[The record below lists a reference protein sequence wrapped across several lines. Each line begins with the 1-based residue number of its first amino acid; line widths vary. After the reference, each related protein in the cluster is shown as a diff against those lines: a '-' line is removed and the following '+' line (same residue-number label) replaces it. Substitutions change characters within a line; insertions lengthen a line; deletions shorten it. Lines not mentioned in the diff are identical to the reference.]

1 MVSGHY
7 CASSRVIMGE
17 RLATDAF
24 AFGDVSLRITRR
36 DISGASA
43 SDADGDPSDDEWT
56 DPHFF
61 DEDYSVAATTGFC
74 RAWEGA
80 EVLTR
85 LMASDETLRGRL
97 RGKRVV
103 ELGAG
108 VGLCG
113 LAAAAAGAHVMLTD
127 LPAVVADVLRRNIA
141 ENRAADAPPPPTAA
155 ASPPSPSFPWPGA
168 IPIVGDAGG
177 TAVAQALDWTRP
189 VDAQLDEQRAASS
202 SAAAR
207 AAAESD
213 PSDVAFWN
221 ARAAPVS
228 DPRRADLLLAAECLW
243 LRELL
248 EPFVDTALRLMT
260 RPSGASACILSFRDR
275 STRPNE
281 TPSAEKTTG
290 GVRTDDRGDAKGTGS
305 SAKAR
310 EADADSDADS
320 AAGTG
325 TGARAGAGAGAGEGE
340 GTGSV
345 RDEDEDEDERE
356 GAFVPVRDVV
366 AAFAS
371 RGCGWRTLAKLPSRE
386 DEGFHVHVFEISPP
400 NDPTAQA

>member
-1 MVSGHY
+1 MVSRHY

-155 ASPPSPSFPWPGA
+155 ASPPSPSSPWPGA

-281 TPSAEKTTG
+281 APSAEKTTD

-310 EADADSDADS
+310 EADVDSDGAG
-320 AAGTG
+320 AGTG
-325 TGARAGAGAGAGEGE
+325 TGARAGAGAGE

-345 RDEDEDEDERE
+345 RDEDGNEDERE

-400 NDPTAQA
+400 NDQTAQA